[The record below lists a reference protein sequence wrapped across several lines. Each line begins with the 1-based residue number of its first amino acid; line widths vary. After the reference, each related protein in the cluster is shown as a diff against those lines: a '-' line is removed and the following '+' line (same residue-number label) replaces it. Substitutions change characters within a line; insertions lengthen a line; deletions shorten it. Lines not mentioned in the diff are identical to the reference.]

1 MADRWGLGPV
11 FTYESLLNAR
21 RWQVYAGRS
30 LFVLILL
37 IGMGCVWASATTWA
51 PGPGV
56 ALTFQQM
63 AAIGEGFFYAL
74 TGIQV
79 ALILL
84 AAPAAAG
91 SICVD
96 RSRGTLLHVMVTDL
110 SDVEIVL
117 GKLGSRLAPVLG
129 LLACGV
135 PVTAL
140 AALLGGIDFGA
151 LLGAF
156 VVTMALAVLGCTM
169 AMVLSIWAKKT
180 HEVLLAVYMVFGL
193 GLIALPTWWGMTHG
207 MKLRTPPDW
216 FQKANPFVIVFA
228 PYNKPGFVHAIDY
241 AVFVGVALAI
251 SAALAVVTIWRLRR
265 SVVSSSGR
273 AERANRR
280 GFELSKIFPSL
291 PGPSLDRN
299 PVLWREWHRNRPSRF
314 ARLIWLGLMLLTWSL
329 AAWGTADLIS
339 GGDQNRPNALTTAF
353 LIQLV
358 FGLLILSATAPTAL
372 AEERVRGSLDVLM
385 ATPIPSRS
393 IVEAKWWGAY
403 RMVLMLMPLPFLTTT
418 FLVALSPDIPTW
430 ATTNRVFSQTPVPLT
445 VLERVV
451 AVVLEPAD
459 FLASGAVIVSLGVA
473 LATWVRRLGR
483 AVAASVIAFVVLG
496 IGWPILVETVLFRI
510 VRSFSNSFDWQ
521 ARNRWLLHC
530 LVAPS
535 PIVGPLS
542 SLQVLQG
549 SPFEDRW
556 WSWVGLTV
564 VVALKAAVA
573 AGLFWLTCRTFDR
586 CLGRVREVRPTGV
599 DARTEAPEALTAS
612 LG

>member
-11 FTYESLLNAR
+11 FTYESIMNAR

-37 IGMGCVWASATTWA
+37 IGMGCVWASATTGA

-56 ALTFQQM
+56 AATFQQM

-79 ALILL
+79 TLILL
-84 AAPAAAG
+84 AAPAAAAG

-156 VVTMALAVLGCTM
+156 VVTVALAVLGCTM

-180 HEVLLAVYMVFGL
+180 HEVLLGVYMVFGL
-193 GLIALPTWWGMTHG
+193 GLIALPTWWSMTHG

-241 AVFVGVALAI
+241 AVFVGVALAV
-251 SAALAVVTIWRLRR
+251 SAALAAVTIWRLRR

-280 GFELSKIFPSL
+280 GFELSRIFPSL

-329 AAWGTADLIS
+329 AAWGIADLIS
-339 GGDQNRPNALTTAF
+339 NGERNGPNALTSAF

-385 ATPIPSRS
+385 VTPVSSRS

-403 RMVLMLMPLPFLTTT
+403 RMVLLLMPLPFFTTIFFAAT
-418 FLVALSPDIPTW
+418 MPDIPSW
-430 ATTNRVFSQTPVPLT
+430 ANNRAFAQTPVPLT
-445 VLERVV
+445 VADRL
-451 AVVLEPAD
+451 AAIALEPAD
-459 FLASGAVIVSLGVA
+459 FLASGAIIVSLGVA

-483 AVAASVIAFVVLG
+483 AVAASVIIFFVIG
-496 IGWPILVETVLFRI
+496 IGWPILVETLFFRI
-510 VRSFSNSFDWQ
+510 VRSMSNSLDWQ
-521 ARNRWLLHC
+521 SRNRWLMNC
-530 LVAPS
+530 LVATS

-542 SLQVLQG
+542 PIQVLEQFA
-549 SPFEDRW
+549 FEDRTRA
-556 WSWVGLTV
+556 WVGLFV

-586 CLGRVREVRPTGV
+586 CLGRVREVRPTGAG
-599 DARTEAPEALTAS
+599 ARSEAPEALTAS